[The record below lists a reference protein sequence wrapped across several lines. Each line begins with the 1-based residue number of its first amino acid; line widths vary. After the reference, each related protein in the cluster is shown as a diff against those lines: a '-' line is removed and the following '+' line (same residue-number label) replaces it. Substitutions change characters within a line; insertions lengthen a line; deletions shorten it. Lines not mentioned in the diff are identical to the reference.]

1 MKYDLIGM
9 RIGAATGVPMSHKD
23 GSNVVFMDGH
33 AEWVPKRNFYHCIPF
48 YDATCKIF
56 WK

>member
-1 MKYDLIGM
+1 
-9 RIGAATGVPMSHKD
+9 MSHKD